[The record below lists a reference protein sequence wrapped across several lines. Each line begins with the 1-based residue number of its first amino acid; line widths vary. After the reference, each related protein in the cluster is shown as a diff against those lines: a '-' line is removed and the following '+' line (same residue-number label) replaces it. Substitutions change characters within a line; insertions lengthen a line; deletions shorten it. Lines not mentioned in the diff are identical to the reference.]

1 MIENEEWKERWDSWK
16 TMKVAKKLFSH
27 SKLLHKKTK
36 QLDIKTKLN
45 IKHQG

>member
-16 TMKVAKKLFSH
+16 TMKVAKKFIN
-27 SKLLHKKTK
+27 SKLLHKKK
-36 QLDIKTKLN
+36 KKLGIKTKLN